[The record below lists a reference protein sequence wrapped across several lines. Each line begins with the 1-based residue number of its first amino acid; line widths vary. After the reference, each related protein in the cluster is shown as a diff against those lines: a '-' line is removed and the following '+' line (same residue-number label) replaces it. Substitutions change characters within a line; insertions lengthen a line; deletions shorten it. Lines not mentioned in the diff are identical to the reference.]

1 MTVKERKE
9 QIQEEQ
15 KKAFEELQA
24 AQNTVQELTAL
35 IQRQN
40 GAITALQ
47 NVLDDQNEQLRSE
60 SNGELTEAVEELI
73 TQ

>member
-1 MTVKERKE
+1 MNVQERKE

-47 NVLDDQNEQLRSE
+47 SVLDEQNEQLRSE
-60 SNGELTEAVEELI
+60 SNGEVTEAVAELVG
-73 TQ
+73 

>member
-1 MTVKERKE
+1 MNVKERKE

-40 GAITALQ
+40 GAIVALQ

-60 SNGELTEAVEELI
+60 SNGEVTEAVAELVA
-73 TQ
+73 

>member
-1 MTVKERKE
+1 MNVQERKE
-9 QIQEEQ
+9 QIQAEQ

-40 GAITALQ
+40 GAIVALQ

-60 SNGELTEAVEELI
+60 SNGEVAEAVAELVG
-73 TQ
+73 

>member
-35 IQRQN
+35 IQRQS

-60 SNGELTEAVEELI
+60 SNGELTEAVEELVA
-73 TQ
+73 Q

>member
-1 MTVKERKE
+1 MTVRERKE

-40 GAITALQ
+40 GAIVALQ
-47 NVLDDQNEQLRSE
+47 NVLDDQNEQLHSE
-60 SNGELTEAVEELI
+60 GNGEVTEAVEELLA
-73 TQ
+73 Q

>member
-1 MTVKERKE
+1 MNVQERKE
-9 QIQEEQ
+9 QIQAEQ
-15 KKAFEELQA
+15 KKAFEELQS

-40 GAITALQ
+40 GAIVALQ

-60 SNGELTEAVEELI
+60 SNGEVAEAVAELVG
-73 TQ
+73 

>member
-60 SNGELTEAVEELI
+60 SNEELTEAVEELV

>member
-60 SNGELTEAVEELI
+60 INGELTEAVEELV

>member
-1 MTVKERKE
+1 MNVQERKE

-40 GAITALQ
+40 GAIVALQ

-60 SNGELTEAVEELI
+60 SNGEVTEAVEELVG
-73 TQ
+73 

>member
-15 KKAFEELQA
+15 KKACEELQA
-24 AQNTVQELTAL
+24 AQSTVQELTAM

-40 GAITALQ
+40 GAIVALQ

-60 SNGELTEAVEELI
+60 SNGEVTEAVAELVG
-73 TQ
+73 

>member
-1 MTVKERKE
+1 MTVKARKE

-40 GAITALQ
+40 GAIVALQ

-60 SNGELTEAVEELI
+60 SNGEVTEAVEELVA
-73 TQ
+73 

>member
-1 MTVKERKE
+1 MNVQERKE

-15 KKAFEELQA
+15 KKAFKELQA

-40 GAITALQ
+40 GAIVALQ

-60 SNGELTEAVEELI
+60 SNGELTEAVEELV

>member
-1 MTVKERKE
+1 MNVQERKE

-40 GAITALQ
+40 GAIVALQ

-60 SNGELTEAVEELI
+60 SNGE
-73 TQ
+73 

>member
-40 GAITALQ
+40 GAIVALQ

>member
-1 MTVKERKE
+1 MNVQERKE

-40 GAITALQ
+40 GAIVALQ

-60 SNGELTEAVEELI
+60 SNGELTEAVEELV

>member
-1 MTVKERKE
+1 MNVKERKE
-9 QIQEEQ
+9 QIQAEQ

-60 SNGELTEAVEELI
+60 SNGEVTEAVAELVA
-73 TQ
+73 

>member
-1 MTVKERKE
+1 MTVRERKE

-40 GAITALQ
+40 GAIVALQ
-47 NVLDDQNEQLRSE
+47 NVLDDQNEQLHSE
-60 SNGELTEAVEELI
+60 GNGEVTEAVEELI
-73 TQ
+73 AQ

>member
-9 QIQEEQ
+9 QIQAEQ

-40 GAITALQ
+40 GAIVALQ

-60 SNGELTEAVEELI
+60 SNGEVTEAVAELVG
-73 TQ
+73 

>member
-1 MTVKERKE
+1 MNVQERKE

-40 GAITALQ
+40 GAIVALQ

-60 SNGELTEAVEELI
+60 SNGEVAEAVAELVG
-73 TQ
+73 

>member
-9 QIQEEQ
+9 QIQAEQ

-60 SNGELTEAVEELI
+60 SNGEVAEAVAELVA
-73 TQ
+73 

>member
-40 GAITALQ
+40 GAIVALQ
-47 NVLDDQNEQLRSE
+47 NVLDDLNEQLRSE
-60 SNGELTEAVEELI
+60 SNGELTEAVEELVA
-73 TQ
+73 

>member
-1 MTVKERKE
+1 MTVRERKE

-40 GAITALQ
+40 GAIVALQ
-47 NVLDDQNEQLRSE
+47 NVLDDQNEQSPSE
-60 SNGELTEAVEELI
+60 NNGEVTEAVEELI
-73 TQ
+73 AQ

>member
-15 KKAFEELQA
+15 KRAFEELQA

-40 GAITALQ
+40 GAIVALQ

-60 SNGELTEAVEELI
+60 SNEELTEAVEELV

>member
-1 MTVKERKE
+1 MNVQERKE
-9 QIQEEQ
+9 HIQEEQ

-40 GAITALQ
+40 GAIVALQ

-60 SNGELTEAVEELI
+60 SNGEVTEAVAELVA
-73 TQ
+73 

>member
-9 QIQEEQ
+9 QIQAEQ

-40 GAITALQ
+40 GAIVALQ
-47 NVLDDQNEQLRSE
+47 NVLDDQNEQSPSE
-60 SNGELTEAVEELI
+60 SNGEVTEAVEELI
-73 TQ
+73 AQ

>member
-60 SNGELTEAVEELI
+60 SNGELTEAVEELVA
-73 TQ
+73 Q

>member
-9 QIQEEQ
+9 QIQAQQ

-40 GAITALQ
+40 GAIVALQ

-60 SNGELTEAVEELI
+60 SNGELTEAVEELV

>member
-1 MTVKERKE
+1 MNVQERKE

-15 KKAFEELQA
+15 KKAFKELQA

-40 GAITALQ
+40 GAIVALQ

>member
-1 MTVKERKE
+1 MNVKERKE
-9 QIQEEQ
+9 QIQAEQ

-40 GAITALQ
+40 GAIVALQ
-47 NVLDDQNEQLRSE
+47 NVLDDQNEQSPSE
-60 SNGELTEAVEELI
+60 SNGEVTEAVEELI
-73 TQ
+73 AQ

>member
-1 MTVKERKE
+1 MNVQERKE

-35 IQRQN
+35 IQRQS

-60 SNGELTEAVEELI
+60 SNGELTEAVEELVA
-73 TQ
+73 Q

>member
-1 MTVKERKE
+1 MNVKERKE
-9 QIQEEQ
+9 QIQAEQ

-35 IQRQN
+35 LQRQN
-40 GAITALQ
+40 GAIVALQ

-60 SNGELTEAVEELI
+60 SNGEVAEAVAELVG
-73 TQ
+73 

>member
-1 MTVKERKE
+1 MTVLERKE

-15 KKAFEELQA
+15 QKAFEELQV
-24 AQNTVQELTAL
+24 AQNRVTELTAL

-47 NVLDDQNEQLRSE
+47 SVLDEEASE
-60 SNGELTEAVEELI
+60 NGVVASEAVEELVEA
-73 TQ
+73 

>member
-40 GAITALQ
+40 GAIVALQ

-60 SNGELTEAVEELI
+60 SNGEVTEAVEELVG
-73 TQ
+73 

>member
-1 MTVKERKE
+1 MNVKERKE

-40 GAITALQ
+40 GAIVALQ

-60 SNGELTEAVEELI
+60 SNGEVAEAVAELVG
-73 TQ
+73 

>member
-1 MTVKERKE
+1 MTVLERKE

-15 KKAFEELQA
+15 QKAFEELQV
-24 AQNTVQELTAL
+24 AQNRVTELTAL

-47 NVLDDQNEQLRSE
+47 SVLDEESDSTSE
-60 SNGELTEAVEELI
+60 VAEAVEELI
-73 TQ
+73 EA

>member
-40 GAITALQ
+40 GAIVALQ
-47 NVLDDQNEQLRSE
+47 NVLDDQDEQLRSE
-60 SNGELTEAVEELI
+60 SNGELTEAVEELV

>member
-1 MTVKERKE
+1 MTVRERKE

-40 GAITALQ
+40 GAIVALQ
-47 NVLDDQNEQLRSE
+47 NVLDDQNEQLHSE
-60 SNGELTEAVEELI
+60 SNGEVTEAVEELI
-73 TQ
+73 AQ

>member
-40 GAITALQ
+40 GAIVALQ

-60 SNGELTEAVEELI
+60 SNGELTEAVEELVG
-73 TQ
+73 

>member
-1 MTVKERKE
+1 MNVQERKE

-15 KKAFEELQA
+15 KKALEELQA

-40 GAITALQ
+40 GAIVALQ

-60 SNGELTEAVEELI
+60 SNGEVTEAVAELVA
-73 TQ
+73 